1 MDGGLRSLAV
11 RLSDDRVSAI
21 TSLRRDE
28 GFVRDTSD
36 AEPRRLTE
44 TTVARGRQG
53 STDEIATR
61 CRVPRVG
68 HAPLS
73 ADRPLRPDVGGRDS

>member
-36 AEPRRLTE
+36 AEHRRLTE
-44 TTVARGRQG
+44 TTVACGRQG
-53 STDEIATR
+53 STDEIAR
-61 CRVPRVG
+61 GVAFLASG
-68 HAPLS
+68 DAPLS
-73 ADRPLRPDVGGRDS
+73 ADRPRGPHVGARDS

>member
-28 GFVRDTSD
+28 GFVRDTRD
-36 AEPRRLTE
+36 AEPRRLAE
-44 TTVARGRQG
+44 TTARGRQG
-53 STDEIATR
+53 STDEIAR
-61 CRVPRVG
+61 AVAFLASDD
-68 HAPLS
+68 APLS
-73 ADRPLRPDVGGRDS
+73 ADRPRGPHVDARDS